1 MNKNVGLILV
11 VSALAVALWVAWFGL
26 DVNYWLAPPHDKM
39 NISWSRDVRLLE
51 ESGRLP
57 PQWTEIKDISIRADN
72 SPIQDWLMALK
83 APIRRNPNGQYRLD
97 VFLIHLIEGNRYGA
111 VIQYNLV
118 DLRDENTIWEAGR
131 TLKLG
136 LIY

>member
-1 MNKNVGLILV
+1 MNKKVGLILV

-26 DVNYWLAPPHDKM
+26 DANYWLAPPHDKM
-39 NISWSRDVRLLE
+39 NLSWSRDVRLLE

-57 PQWTEIKDISIRADN
+57 TQWNEIKEISIRADN
-72 SPIQDWLMALK
+72 SPIQDWLSGLE
-83 APIRRNPNGQYRLD
+83 APIRRNPNGQYRLE
-97 VFLIHLIEGNRYGA
+97 VFLIHMIEGNRYGA

-118 DLRDENTIWEAGR
+118 DLKNDNTIWEAGR

-136 LIY
+136 IVY